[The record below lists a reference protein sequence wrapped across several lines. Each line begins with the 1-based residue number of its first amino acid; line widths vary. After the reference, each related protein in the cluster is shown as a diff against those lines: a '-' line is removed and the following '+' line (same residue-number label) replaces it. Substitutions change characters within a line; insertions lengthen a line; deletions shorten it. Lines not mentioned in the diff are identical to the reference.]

1 MPRRATSP
9 TVLEPD
15 PPATCRVY
23 VIELDPA
30 VLKDR
35 RFRAENP
42 RHVRGKLCLY
52 VGSTALTPEERFA
65 NHRRGH
71 KGNRY
76 AGEFG
81 IRLRPDFYRH
91 YPPMSRLEAELTER
105 EVALELRAEGFAV
118 WFNV

>member
-1 MPRRATSP
+1 MPRRAAAP
-9 TVLEPD
+9 TVVEPD

-30 VLKDR
+30 VLRDR

-42 RHVRGKLCLY
+42 RYAPGKLCFY

-76 AGEFG
+76 AGQFG
-81 IRLRPDFYRH
+81 RRLSMNACTPSSALSSIMLQAIVRPA
-91 YPPMSRLEAELTER
+91 SS
-105 EVALELRAEGFAV
+105 
-118 WFNV
+118 

>member
-1 MPRRATSP
+1 MPRRAAAP
-9 TVLEPD
+9 TVVEPD

-30 VLKDR
+30 VLRDR

-42 RHVRGKLCLY
+42 RYAPGKLCFY

-76 AGEFG
+76 AGQFG
-81 IRLRPDFYRH
+81 VRLRPDFYQH
-91 YPPMSRLEAELTER
+91 YPPMGRLEAELTER
-105 EVALELRAEGFAV
+105 EVALELRAEGYAV